1 MSTARLENEV
11 TGLVSDWAAWEV
23 STRQHV
29 ADEICS
35 NAIADA
41 AKRPAELMQ
50 QYPRS
55 SYADALAAF
64 EADTRKRFDR
74 ELAVTGV
81 TLQARTADLIHAVEE
96 AMAKA
101 ATVASERD
109 VHGTSTS
116 AGLQAA
122 ILEELQ
128 LSRLTREVFPRM
140 TLAEV
145 AAWYEELSD
154 ERDRT
159 AVRLVEAAV
168 LRGDVAGLGVR
179 TTAEDA
185 VAILHLRKRV
195 EARRT
200 ARIPPALTDL
210 KNRLL
215 SARTRQRLDVLSHLD
230 GGRGIASR
238 PQYPTA
244 VA

>member
-1 MSTARLENEV
+1 MTTRLENEV
-11 TGLVSDWAAWEV
+11 TGLLSDWAAWEV

-50 QYPRS
+50 KYPRN

-64 EADTRKRFDR
+64 EADTRKQFDR
-74 ELAVTGV
+74 DLAVTGV
-81 TLQARTADLIHAVEE
+81 TLQARTADLIHAVED
-96 AMAKA
+96 ATTKA
-101 ATVASERD
+101 ATVPSERD

-145 AAWYEELSD
+145 EAYYEHASD
-154 ERDRT
+154 EHDRT
-159 AVRLVEAAV
+159 ALRLIETAV
-168 LRGDVAGLGVR
+168 LRGDATRLNIR
-179 TTAEDA
+179 TTADDA
-185 VAILHLRKRV
+185 VAVLQLRKRV
-195 EARRT
+195 ETRRT
-200 ARIPPALTDL
+200 ARIPSALIDL

-215 SARTRQRLDVLSHLD
+215 TARTRQRLDVLAHLE

-238 PQYPTA
+238 PQYRRR
-244 VA
+244 